1 MEADLG
7 IDILKSREAG
17 GLNWNSRVNFTTN
30 KQIVTE
36 QEDDQIVYAGF
47 SNLGNA
53 AIQGEQLGVIVGS
66 RVRRDDNGNFVVGN
80 DGFYTSEEEIAID
93 ANGNEVA
100 IGTPG
105 SRTISP
111 IIGNPNPDYVMNFI
125 NSISYK
131 NFTLGFQ
138 ISHVKGGDIY
148 SQTIATLL
156 GRGLINPDRREPFI
170 LPGVLADGTINTK
183 QIDNSSFY
191 FDNVLFGPSELQIY
205 DASVIRLKE
214 LSLSYNMPKKW
225 LEKTPFGNLSI
236 TAAGYNLWFDAYN
249 TPDRANFDPNVAG
262 LGVGNGRGFDYL
274 NGPSSRRYGLSVKAS
289 F

>member
-1 MEADLG
+1 
-7 IDILKSREAG
+7 
-17 GLNWNSRVNFTTN
+17 
-30 KQIVTE
+30 
-36 QEDDQIVYAGF
+36 
-47 SNLGNA
+47 
-53 AIQGEQLGVIVGS
+53 
-66 RVRRDDNGNFVVGN
+66 
-80 DGFYTSEEEIAID
+80 
-93 ANGNEVA
+93 
-100 IGTPG
+100 
-105 SRTISP
+105 
-111 IIGNPNPDYVMNFI
+111 MNFI